1 MCRNIRVLYNFEP
14 PTTREEIRAAAFQ
27 YVRKVSGLAK
37 PPAADV
43 AAFETAVDEIA
54 KSTGRLLHSLSA
66 RTAVRTRESERSKA
80 HARWEK
86 REKELRDWLDKA
98 RSRAAIRALPGLTSP
113 SGAGPT
119 RRSRRDSSLSR

>member
-1 MCRNIRVLYNFEP
+1 MRGRPPRIRAKMPPMCRNIRVLYNFEP
-14 PTTREEIRAAAFQ
+14 PTTREEIRAAALQ

-43 AAFETAVDEIA
+43 AAFETAIDEVA

-66 RTAVRTRESERSKA
+66 RTAVRTRESERAKA

-86 REKELRDWLDKA
+86 RERQLHR
-98 RSRAAIRALPGLTSP
+98 
-113 SGAGPT
+113 
-119 RRSRRDSSLSR
+119 